1 MSSVAIGI
9 KRDVR
14 RVGADHRL
22 TGEPGERLC
31 DHWLDRRV
39 QAQVDE
45 LEPAGCKQAMAT
57 GMASAAADSPALQA
71 CSQAAARQTG

>member
-22 TGEPGERLC
+22 TGEPGERTY
-31 DHWLDRRV
+31 DHWQDRRV
-39 QAQVDE
+39 
-45 LEPAGCKQAMAT
+45 
-57 GMASAAADSPALQA
+57 
-71 CSQAAARQTG
+71 